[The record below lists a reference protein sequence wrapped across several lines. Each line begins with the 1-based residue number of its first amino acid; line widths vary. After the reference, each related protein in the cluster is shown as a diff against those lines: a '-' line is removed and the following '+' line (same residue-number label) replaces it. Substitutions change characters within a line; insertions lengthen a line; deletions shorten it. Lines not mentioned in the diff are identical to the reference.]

1 MLITVLHHVIPVS
14 ERPGVINNIY
24 KRLKPGGKLIIIEH
38 NMKNFLTRKI
48 VNDSIVDREAIMLK
62 SGECIDLLTH
72 AGFRNINNKYI
83 VFFPKQLG
91 KLRFLDKF
99 ISWLPFGAQY
109 LTIGE
114 K

>member
-24 KRLKPGGKLIIIEH
+24 KRLKPGGKLIINEV
-38 NMKNFLTRKI
+38 NMTNPLMRKF
-48 VNDSIVDREAIMLK
+48 VNSLSLDANAVMLK
-62 SGECIDLLTH
+62 PRECINLLTH
-72 AGFRNINNKYI
+72 AGFRNINNKYVI
-83 VFFPKQLG
+83 FFPKQLSR
-91 KLRFLDKF
+91 LRFLDKF
-99 ISWLPFGAQY
+99 ISWLPLGAQY